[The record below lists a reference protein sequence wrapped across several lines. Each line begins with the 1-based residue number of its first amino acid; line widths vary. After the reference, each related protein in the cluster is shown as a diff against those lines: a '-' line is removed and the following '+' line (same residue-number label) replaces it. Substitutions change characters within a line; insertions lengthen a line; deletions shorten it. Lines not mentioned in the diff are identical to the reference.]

1 MSHTVSGQLRKAT
14 FTKQLDNGGTMFAI
28 ELSEFQKD
36 KDGQPVY
43 TNYKAAFFPKS
54 QAAYDHLSKALV
66 EGNFV
71 VVTCDKLKIDVS
83 SCGQYTK
90 LDMQFAKLDNYM
102 EGSTQ
107 PNQNQQPQQQGG
119 FAPNQPQAQGGFNQ
133 GMQQNNQG
141 MQQQGNNGL
150 APQQQQ
156 QGGGFNQNQQQ
167 GGFNNQQTQGGFAP
181 QPQGGM
187 QQQQPGKY

>member
-14 FTKQLDNGGTMFAI
+14 FTKPLDNGGNMFAI
-28 ELSEFQKD
+28 ELSEYQKD
-36 KDGQPVY
+36 KDGQAIY

-102 EGSTQ
+102 EGSVQ
-107 PNQNQQPQQQGG
+107 PGQGQQSTQQQGG
-119 FAPNQPQAQGGFNQ
+119 FAPQQQGQGGFNQ
-133 GMQQNNQG
+133 
-141 MQQQGNNGL
+141 
-150 APQQQQ
+150 PQQPAQ
-156 QGGGFNQNQQQ
+156 QGGYNPQ
-167 GGFNNQQTQGGFAP
+167 P
-181 QPQGGM
+181 HQPQGGM
-187 QQQQPGKY
+187 QKPGKY